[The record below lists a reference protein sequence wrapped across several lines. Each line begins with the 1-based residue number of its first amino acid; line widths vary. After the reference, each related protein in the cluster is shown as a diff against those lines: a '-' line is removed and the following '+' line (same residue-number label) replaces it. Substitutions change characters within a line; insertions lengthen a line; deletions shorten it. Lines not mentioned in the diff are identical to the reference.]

1 MSDKPS
7 EYKPKIDAVDS
18 KVTAALREAITTVKM
33 LIARKNILYSVDA
46 SELDFKALEELGK
59 DYEKAS
65 GMAAKAGTL
74 SAGCLRQRL
83 RCPPTTLTASERSGT
98 GRGHLQGS
106 ARPRSRGACPRL
118 QRARRRECWMW
129 NTPRSTRRRFR
140 ANGRRR

>member
-46 SELDFKALEELGK
+46 SELDFKALDELGK

-65 GMAAKAGTL
+65 NMAAKAL
-74 SAGCLRQRL
+74 SMRTQAMYLGSLDKSIDTVNKAGELNKKL
-83 RCPPTTLTASERSGT
+83 KNAD
-98 GRGHLQGS
+98 
-106 ARPRSRGACPRL
+106 
-118 QRARRRECWMW
+118 
-129 NTPRSTRRRFR
+129 STQ
-140 ANGRRR
+140 AQEEVMKEIEEALDTKK

>member
-65 GMAAKAGTL
+65 GMAAKAL
-74 SAGCLRQRL
+74 SMRTQAMYLSSLDKSIDKVNKAGELNKKL
-83 RCPPTTLTASERSGT
+83 KNAD
-98 GRGHLQGS
+98 
-106 ARPRSRGACPRL
+106 
-118 QRARRRECWMW
+118 
-129 NTPRSTRRRFR
+129 STQ
-140 ANGRRR
+140 AQEEVMKEIEEALDTKK